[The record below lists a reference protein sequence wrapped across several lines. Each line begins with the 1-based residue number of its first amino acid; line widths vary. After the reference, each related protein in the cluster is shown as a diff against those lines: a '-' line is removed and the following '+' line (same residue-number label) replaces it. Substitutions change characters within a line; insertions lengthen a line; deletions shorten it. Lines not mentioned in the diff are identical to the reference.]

1 MIGDART
8 PDDVAV
14 GAWTDLAARLDR
26 LGRRLDD
33 LGFPDALGDP
43 SGRAATV
50 RHLAR
55 QTALALT
62 EQLDQA
68 DPRHPRLI
76 RYELPWSQWGAPNP
90 DNVYARAA
98 IDPAADYLVR
108 GRVDGVHEALF
119 SLVEGD
125 MHLDEPGV
133 VDEVALTA
141 LDVGDD
147 GEVRLTIGPG
157 PGGPAHLR
165 TDPTARMVMIRQY
178 LYDWETEP
186 VASFAIERADTV
198 GRPAAAVGPDGVA
211 AGLDR
216 AARWVERSIEYWA
229 AYVAASRDLLE
240 HNSFTPPTTPP
251 GGAPSIAYGGG
262 CFDLAPDQAL
272 VIEHDRPQ
280 AHYWNWSIH
289 HLHWFDSGAWDQRL
303 TSCNGHDA
311 FVDEDGRVR
320 IVVAATDPGVPN
332 WLDTEDRAVGMAV
345 YRYVGA
351 TTKPRPTARVVA
363 RTDLRASLPSTHPR
377 VSPEARRDQ
386 LARRSYAAQRRWS

>member
-1 MIGDART
+1 MVEHTRP
-8 PDDVAV
+8 PDDLAV
-14 GAWTDLAARLDR
+14 GAWTDFAGRLDR

-33 LGFPDALGDP
+33 LGFPGAVGDP
-43 SGRAATV
+43 AGRAAAV

-68 DPRHPRLI
+68 DPHHPRLM

-98 IDPAADYLVR
+98 IDPAAEYVLR
-108 GRVDGVHEALF
+108 GRVGGVHEALF

-125 MHLDEPGV
+125 MHLGEPGV

-141 LDVGDD
+141 LGVGSN
-147 GEVRLTIGPG
+147 GEVVLTIGPG
-157 PGGPAHLR
+157 PGGPGHLR
-165 TDPTARMVMIRQY
+165 TDPTARMVMVRQY
-178 LYDWETEP
+178 LYDWEAEP
-186 VASFAIERADTV
+186 VATFTIERADTV
-198 GRPAAAVGPDGVA
+198 GTPAPAVAPAGVA
-211 AGLDR
+211 AGLDG
-216 AARWVERSIEYWA
+216 AATWVERSIEYWS

-240 HNSFTPPTTPP
+240 HNTLTPPTTPL

-262 CFDLAPDQAL
+262 CFDLAPDEAL
-272 VIEHDRPQ
+272 VIEHEAPQ
-280 AHYWNWSIH
+280 ARYWNWSIH
-289 HLHWFDSGAWDQRL
+289 HLHWFDSGAWDRRL

-332 WLDTEDRAVGMAV
+332 WLDTEDRPVGMAV

-351 TTKPRPTARVVA
+351 TTKPQPTARVA
-363 RTDLRASLPSTHPR
+363 TLADLGAALPPTHPR
-377 VSPEARRDQ
+377 VSPAARRDQ
-386 LARRSYAAQRRWS
+386 LTRRWRAAQRRWS